1 MSNNQQYVVLNPANN
16 LYFTG
21 YTGLGNQSQPIFGAL
36 SAAVT
41 YGSSEEAEAA
51 AASIGGGT
59 VGTTKPR

>member
-1 MSNNQQYVVLNPANN
+1 MSNNQDYVVLNPANG

-21 YTGLGNQSQPIFGAL
+21 YNGMGQGEEPMFGSL
-36 SAAVT
+36 NNAVT
-41 YGSSEEAEAA
+41 YGSQEAADTA

>member
-1 MSNNQQYVVLNPANN
+1 MSDKQQYVVLNPENN

-21 YTGLGNQSQPIFGAL
+21 YTGFGNQSQPMFGTL
-36 SAAVT
+36 ENAVE
-41 YGSSEEAEAA
+41 YDSQGEANAA